1 MAQIVI
7 RGASIWFLSAE
18 WFVYAKSIDSE
29 SQYQIQLLRQEVMEL
44 RGLIEN
50 LDYEIKRQKAVAD
63 DRYLEL
69 DDRLQNLLVEGRTDE
84 KGIGLKEQPS
94 EALPDFELSGEKELY
109 DTARQLIRN
118 RQYEQAVDQLN
129 NFIQSF
135 PESQLVANAYY
146 WLGQVYAAK
155 IDPDLQRARQSLA
168 QVISYFPKHSKVP
181 DAAFALGKVHYA
193 LGDCQRAKT
202 LLAQVV
208 EQYPDKSAAKLSEN
222 FIRDMG
228 ECAAQ

>member
-7 RGASIWFLSAE
+7 RGASIWFLSAD
-18 WFVYAKSIDSE
+18 WFVYAESIDSE

-208 EQYPDKSAAKLSEN
+208 EQFPDKSAAKLSEN
-222 FIRDMG
+222 FIREMG